1 MKMRQHLTGLL
12 NKIVRF
18 MGCGA
23 VCGAVDYLLMILLTE
38 AFGVNYLVS
47 ATVAYIFGTSLNYFI
62 SSRFVF
68 EHKERR
74 SYDLPV
80 FLLLGTVALVL
91 NIFIMW
97 LVTDKLGVAYFISKF
112 AASAVSGLW
121 NFVSRK
127 LLLERHLH
135 RPQDPY
141 ETHSA

>member
-1 MKMRQHLTGLL
+1 MRRHLYGLL
-12 NKIVRF
+12 NKIIRF

-23 VCGAVDYLLMILLTE
+23 ICGAIDYVLMIVLTE
-38 AFGVNYLVS
+38 ALDVNYLIS
-47 ATVAYIFGTSLNYFI
+47 AAIAYIFGTTLNYFI

-68 EHKERR
+68 EHKEKKT
-74 SYDLPV
+74 YDLPV
-80 FLLLGTVALVL
+80 FLFLGTIALVL

-97 LVTDKLGVAYFISKF
+97 LVTEELGIAYFISKF

-135 RPQDPY
+135 RPQDPP
-141 ETHSA
+141 EAHSV